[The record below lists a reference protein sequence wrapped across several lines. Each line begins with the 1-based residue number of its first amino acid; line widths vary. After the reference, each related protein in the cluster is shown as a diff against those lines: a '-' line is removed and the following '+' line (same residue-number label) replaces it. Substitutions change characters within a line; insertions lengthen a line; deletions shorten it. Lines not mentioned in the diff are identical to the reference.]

1 MTRQRSMTYTT
12 AAVLL
17 AIHQGHQ
24 FGFDIMDVTGLPD
37 GTVYPAL
44 RRLESRGQLAA
55 EWEEAEIAHN
65 EGRPARRYYGLT
77 KAGKEA
83 LREAVTRF
91 PVLVRLFPGADED
104 LGVAT
109 A

>member
-1 MTRQRSMTYTT
+1 MARQRSITYTT

-17 AIHQGHQ
+17 AIHRGHR

-55 EWEEAEIAHN
+55 EWEDAEIAHA

-77 KAGKEA
+77 KAGTEA
-83 LREAVTRF
+83 LRAALARF

-104 LGVAT
+104 PGLLTV
-109 A
+109 

>member
-55 EWEEAEIAHN
+55 EWEDAEVAHA

-77 KAGKEA
+77 QAGTVA
-83 LREAVTRF
+83 LRDSLGRF
-91 PVLVRLFPGADED
+91 PVLVRLFPGADQDPE
-104 LGVAT
+104 LVT